1 MKSQKK
7 GQINVEY
14 IVSLTVYITLATYIA
29 FQLSQQTPVYLR
41 AVREEYVKSET
52 YQLSELLIN
61 DVGYPEDWNTLWPS
75 SPSDIKRVGLSGGV
89 KTNLV
94 SVDKIDALDDICSSD
109 YDNLVEMLGIDVD
122 DYQISVFVKDTT
134 NDVILLDC
142 SPTVITTGQSV
153 ESIRRIVALDSG
165 DYGELII
172 QTW

>member
-1 MKSQKK
+1 MRKKK

-29 FQLSQQTPVYLR
+29 FQLSQQTPIYLR

-52 YQLSELLIN
+52 YQLSELLVN
-61 DVGYPEDWNTLWPS
+61 DMGEPEDWHTLWPS
-75 SPSDIKRVGLSGGV
+75 TPNDIKRLGLSEGV
-89 KTNLV
+89 KTNLL
-94 SVDKIDALDDICSSD
+94 SVDKIETLDEICSSD
-109 YDNLVEMLGIDVD
+109 YDNVVDMLGIDAE
-122 DYQISVFVKDTT
+122 DYQISIFVKDAA

-142 SPTVITTGQSV
+142 SPTVITTGQSI
-153 ESIRRIVALDSG
+153 ESIRRVIALGSG